1 MPKSKTKSR
10 KLKNLEPLDTD
21 IVSLDETSEH
31 SPDQTDN
38 KPKVAD
44 EIKSE
49 PIVKKIR
56 DKIKKIRSR
65 RYQTLIS
72 ELDKPKTYPLEDAID
87 LVKRSSNTKFDA
99 TLEAHINLHLD
110 VTKADQQ
117 VRSTVLL
124 PHGSGKEPKIL
135 VFTQS
140 PDVELKQSGVVI
152 GDKQTVSDIINT
164 GKISFDKVVAT
175 PEMMPVLTPAAKVLG
190 PRGLMPNPKTGTV
203 TTDLKKTIQEL
214 KSGLI
219 EFKTGKSPI
228 IHAIIGKASFD
239 KEKLVENFKTL
250 LEAINRVRPKG
261 TKGDL
266 IVSIYITT
274 TMSPSVRVDPSSL
287 K

>member
-1 MPKSKTKSR
+1 MPKSK

-21 IVSLDETSEH
+21 TISVDETSEH
-31 SPDQTDN
+31 STDQTDN
-38 KPKVAD
+38 EPEVAD
-44 EIKSE
+44 ETKSE
-49 PIVKKIR
+49 PVIKKIK

-72 ELDKPKTYPLEDAID
+72 EIDKSRTYPLEDAID

-140 PDVELKQSGVVI
+140 QDVELKQSGVVI

-190 PRGLMPNPKTGTV
+190 PKGLMPNPKTGTV

-219 EFKTGKSPI
+219 EFKTDKSPI
-228 IHAIIGKASFD
+228 IHAIIGKSSYD

-250 LEAINRVRPKG
+250 LEAINRARPKG

>member
-1 MPKSKTKSR
+1 MPKSKTRSK
-10 KLKNLEPLDTD
+10 KLKNLAPLDTE
-21 IVSLDETSEH
+21 IVSVDETSEH

-38 KPKVAD
+38 DPKVAD
-44 EIKSE
+44 ETKSE
-49 PIVKKIR
+49 PIIKKIK

-72 ELDKPKTYPLEDAID
+72 EIDKSKTYPLEEAID
-87 LVKRSSNTKFDA
+87 LIKRSSNTKFDA

-190 PRGLMPNPKTGTV
+190 PKGLMPNPKTGTV

-219 EFKTGKSPI
+219 EFKTDKSPI
-228 IHAIIGKASFD
+228 IHAIIGKSSYD